1 MLRIVSHPDCELHAT
16 PQGHPERPERLA
28 AAMRG
33 LEGLEGLSFRR
44 ATAITDDELRRVHQ
58 PAYVAS
64 INGLGKARELISLDP
79 DTWWSSRSEA
89 AVRLAA
95 GAARDAVDQ
104 VMSGGCE
111 RAFAVVRPPGHHAE
125 AGRAMGFCVFNSI
138 AVATAHALV
147 AHGLSR
153 VAVCDFDV
161 HHGNG
166 TEAIFAG
173 DERVLFLSSHQFPLY
188 PGTGDP
194 EQAVAGNVVND
205 VLRAGDGGT
214 AFRKLWSS
222 RFLPRLEAFSP
233 QLVLV
238 SAGFDAHRADP
249 LAQIEL
255 EEADFA
261 WIATELRAI
270 ANRHADRRLV
280 ASLEGGYDL
289 GALERS
295 VRMFARA
302 LA

>member
-1 MLRIVSHPDCELHAT
+1 MLRIVSHPDCGLHAT

-33 LEGLEGLSFRR
+33 LDGLDGLSFRR
-44 ATAITDDELRRVHQ
+44 ATPITDDELRRVHQ
-58 PAYVAS
+58 SDYLAS
-64 INGLGKARELISLDP
+64 IDGLGQTREFVSLDP
-79 DTWWSSRSEA
+79 DTWWSPRSQT

-104 VMSGGCE
+104 VMSGDCE
-111 RAFAVVRPPGHHAE
+111 RAFSLVRPPGHHAE
-125 AGRAMGFCVFNSI
+125 ADRAMGFCVFNSI
-138 AVATAHALV
+138 AVAAAHALAV
-147 AHGLSR
+147 YRLSR

-194 EQAVAGNVVND
+194 GQTVARNVVNEA
-205 VLRAGDGGT
+205 LRAGDGSDV
-214 AFRKLWSS
+214 FRRLWAS
-222 RFLPRLEAFSP
+222 RLLRRLEAFSP

-238 SAGFDAHRADP
+238 SAGFDAHHADP

-255 EEADFA
+255 EEPDFTWIGRALRDIAD
-261 WIATELRAI
+261 
-270 ANRHADRRLV
+270 RHADGRLV

-289 GALERS
+289 AALSDS
-295 VRMFARA
+295 VRAFAEA
-302 LA
+302 LV